1 MAISHSLELAGPP
14 TSLGAQHGAALGK
27 RFRADCQQ
35 FIRSAETIFHTP
47 YERIRADL
55 GIFDRFVPDQYRQE
69 MQALADAASVT
80 YEDIL
85 ALTTFLDTSAI
96 LVAQRPHCIN
106 LVAYGPA
113 TADGRLL
120 HGRNLDFPAA
130 GFAEKTAAVF
140 IYHPERGPLPAVASV
155 APRRRVG
162 GNAFLSV
169 AWGGF
174 IGAVTGMNEHG
185 LTVTEIS
192 ASNQRISPA
201 GIPVMILLRMV
212 LQYASNIEEAIEIIR
227 SSQRTAGFNI
237 TLTDWRV
244 PEAVCVEFDA
254 EKVGIRR
261 ARKSLLVVSEN
272 SLTPKL
278 AKQELWQCGPARHIR
293 AHDLADQHYGR
304 ITPEVMIEIL
314 RDRWDPIYRRQGK
327 SYNCLCSNETVQS
340 VIFLP
345 QERRALISNRSVPAP
360 DGEYVEYTLPAV
372 SGVVPA
378 TRLRHPDLS

>member
-1 MAISHSLELAGPP
+1 MALHPLKLSGTPAA
-14 TSLGAQHGAALGK
+14 LGAQHGASLGEG
-27 RFRADCQQ
+27 FRADCES
-35 FIRSAETIFHTP
+35 FLHSAETIFNTP
-47 YERIRADL
+47 YERIRANL
-55 GIFDRFVPDQYRQE
+55 EVLDRFVPDEFRQE
-69 MQALADAASVT
+69 MQGLAQAAGVT
-80 YEDIL
+80 YENIL
-85 ALTTFLDTSAI
+85 ALNTFLDTSGI

-113 TADGRLL
+113 TTDGRLI

-140 IYHPERGPLPAVASV
+140 MYRPEH
-155 APRRRVG
+155 

-192 ASNQRISPA
+192 ASNHRVSPE

-212 LQYASNIEEAIEIIR
+212 LQYASSIEEAIEIIR
-227 SSQRTAGFNI
+227 SSPRTAGFNI

-272 SLTPKL
+272 SLTPRL

-304 ITPEVMIEIL
+304 ITPEIMIEIL

-340 VIFLP
+340 VVFLP

-360 DGEYVEYTLPAV
+360 DGEYVEYTLTEAHV
-372 SGVVPA
+372 A
-378 TRLRHPDLS
+378 

>member
-1 MAISHSLELAGPP
+1 MTMAEPVDLTGNP
-14 TSLGAQHGAALGK
+14 TSLGAQHGAALGE

-35 FIRSAETIFHTP
+35 FIHSAETIFDTP
-47 YERIRADL
+47 YERIGANLD
-55 GIFDRFVPDQYRQE
+55 IFDRSVPDEYRQE

-85 ALTTFLDTSAI
+85 ALNTFLDTDGIVESQAS
-96 LVAQRPHCIN
+96 HCIN

-120 HGRNLDFPAA
+120 HGRNLDFPAVA
-130 GFAEKTAAVF
+130 FAERNAAVF
-140 IYHPERGPLPAVASV
+140 TYRAD
-155 APRRRVG
+155 R

-174 IGAVTGMNEHG
+174 IGVLTGMNEHG
-185 LTVTEIS
+185 LTVTEITS
-192 ASNQRISPA
+192 RARHVSPE
-201 GIPVMILLRMV
+201 GIPLMLLLRMV

-227 SSQRTAGFNI
+227 SSPRTAGFNV

-244 PEAVCVEFDA
+244 AEAVCVEFDA

-272 SLTPKL
+272 RLTPAL
-278 AKQELWQCGPARHIR
+278 AKEQRLSPSGVARHIR
-293 AHDLADQHYGR
+293 AHDLADRHYGR

-314 RDRWDPIYRRQGK
+314 RDRWDPVYRREGK
-327 SYNCLCSNETVQS
+327 SHNCLCSNETVQS
-340 VIFLP
+340 VIFVP